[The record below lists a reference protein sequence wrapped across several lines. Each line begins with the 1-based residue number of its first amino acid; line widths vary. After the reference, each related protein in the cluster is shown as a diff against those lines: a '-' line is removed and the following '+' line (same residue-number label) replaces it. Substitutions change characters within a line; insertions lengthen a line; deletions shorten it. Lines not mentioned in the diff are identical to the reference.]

1 MTEPTQKKPKFER
14 VPSKISFPYS
24 DMGDAIAVAE
34 GLLKGGGVAMS
45 RDQLAAAMGLAP
57 NGGGFAT
64 KISTARMFGVMD
76 AATGKYALTELGH
89 EILDAA
95 RQQEARVKAFLN
107 VELFKR
113 AYDEFKGKLLPPRPH
128 GLEAAFIN
136 FGVTQK
142 NVKIAR
148 LNFEKSARLAGMY
161 PGGNEDRLVMPFG
174 PTAPAPNP
182 LGEAVADNETVRA
195 LSGAPPPPPQYQAAA
210 GIHKSILGMLDEL
223 PPPKTQWSKADQ
235 ADWLDAVATLFQ
247 VIYKSD
253 DKGDI
258 TVTYMP
264 EG

>member
-1 MTEPTQKKPKFER
+1 MTEATDKKPKFER

-24 DMGDAIAVAE
+24 DMSDAIAVAD

-57 NGGGFAT
+57 GGGGFAT

-76 AATGKYALTELGH
+76 ATAGKYALTDLGH
-89 EILDAA
+89 EILDAG

-113 AYDEFKGKLLPPRPH
+113 AYDEFRGKLLPPRPH
-128 GLEAAFIN
+128 GLEAAFMN

-174 PTAPAPNP
+174 QAPASGQATAVEQPDTV
-182 LGEAVADNETVRA
+182 EATGTVGPM
-195 LSGAPPPPPQYQAAA
+195 LAPAAPS
-210 GIHKSILGMLDEL
+210 GIHKSILGMLEEL
-223 PPPKTQWSKADQ
+223 PAPKTQWSKGEQ

-253 DKGDI
+253 ELGSVEVRYQK
-258 TVTYMP
+258 P
-264 EG
+264 E

>member
-1 MTEPTQKKPKFER
+1 MTEATEKKPKFER

-24 DMGDAIAVAE
+24 DMGDAIAVAD

-76 AATGKYALTELGH
+76 ATTGKYALTELGH

-113 AYDEFKGKLLPPRPH
+113 AYDEFRGKLLPPRPH

-174 PTAPAPNP
+174 PAPTSA
-182 LGEAVADNETVRA
+182 LGEAVADDEIAQA
-195 LSGAPPPPPQYQAAA
+195 LMGAPSPAKYQAPG
-210 GIHKSILGMLDEL
+210 GIHKSILGMLEEL
-223 PPPKTQWSKADQ
+223 PPSKTQWSKADQ
-235 ADWLDAVATLFQ
+235 ADWLEAVATLFQ

-253 DKGDI
+253 DKGSI
-258 TVTYMP
+258 TVTYQH
-264 EG
+264 EA